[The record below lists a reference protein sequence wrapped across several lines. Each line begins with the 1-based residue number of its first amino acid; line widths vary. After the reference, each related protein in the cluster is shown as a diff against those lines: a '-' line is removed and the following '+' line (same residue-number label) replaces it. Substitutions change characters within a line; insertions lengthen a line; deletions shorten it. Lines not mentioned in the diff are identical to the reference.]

1 MNDYLSNDDEIIF
14 RTEDLKQREIQ
25 DKFVE
30 TGKDRENI
38 EYLKKKTPIILSG
51 SRGTGK
57 TMLLKMAEKEMDDK
71 FDEDRI
77 LPVFISFSKAIFV
90 DIDKDILYFKQWM
103 LSKIMFELRVKLKKH
118 GIGITQ
124 PSIFGSLFGCNDETD
139 ELTDKLNTFISIM
152 EETWRR
158 KDGDANEKLQEVFGV
173 EPDRIGVI
181 SDVDYFKKLMEE
193 LCEYYDIERVVL
205 LFDEACHNF
214 IPIQQREFFT
224 FFRDL
229 RTPYISCKA
238 AVYPGITSY
247 GTFQAFHDAEIR
259 KVERDISDKD
269 YVSNMREM
277 VRNQLGEEVYKIF
290 ESNGDNFDAL
300 IYAASGNPRLML
312 KSIYTASNELK
323 SLNMTNTNNTIKQ
336 FYRTNIWNEHTKL
349 GEIYTGYKP
358 LIDWGRAFI
367 EDKVLEETYNKNKRR
382 LKEGDYSQTIF
393 FAINRNAPEIVK
405 KAMKILEYSGI
416 VTLHT
421 EGTKV
426 RTEILDR
433 YQLNF
438 GIVLAAETK
447 ETPVKRYKEI
457 INHLSVKLYTEYGEN
472 SPAYGN
478 VTGIVLNGNSEK
490 SSSVLKSILDSK
502 IEKLDLTR
510 FQMQTLKKSG
520 FVTIGDVLKGN
531 EDDLQRAYGIGPIR
545 ARRIFNIVFNASIE
559 YISG

>member
-1 MNDYLSNDDEIIF
+1 MNDYLRNDDEIIF

-77 LPVFISFSKAIFV
+77 LPVFVSFSKAIFV

-103 LSKIMFELRVKLKKH
+103 LSKIMFELRIKLKKH

-158 KDGDANEKLQEVFGV
+158 KDGDVNEKLQEVFGV

-181 SDVDYFKKLMEE
+181 SDVDYFKKLIEE
-193 LCEYYDIERVVL
+193 LCEYYNIERVVL

-277 VRNQLGEEVYKIF
+277 VRNQLGEDVYKIF

-323 SLNMTNTNNTIKQ
+323 SLNTTNTNNTIKQ

-367 EDKVLEETYNKNKRR
+367 EDKVLEETYNKNKKR

-393 FAINRNAPEIVK
+393 FAINRKAPEIVK

-457 INHLSVKLYTEYGEN
+457 INHLSIKLYTEYGEN

-478 VTGIVLNGNSEK
+478 VTGIVLNGNTEK

-502 IEKLDLTR
+502 IEKLDLTT
-510 FQMQTLKKSG
+510 FQMETLKDSG
-520 FVTIGDVLKGN
+520 FVTIGDVLKGC
-531 EDDLQRAYGIGPIR
+531 EDDLQRAYGIGPVR

>member
-1 MNDYLSNDDEIIF
+1 MNNYLRNDDEIIF

-38 EYLKKKTPIILSG
+38 DYLKKKTPIILSG

-57 TMLLKMAEKEMDDK
+57 TMLLKIAEKEMDDK
-71 FDEDRI
+71 FDADRI
-77 LPVFISFSKAIFV
+77 LPVFVSFSKAIFV

-158 KDGDANEKLQEVFGV
+158 KEGDANEKLQEVFGV
-173 EPDRIGVI
+173 DPDRIGVI
-181 SDVDYFKKLMEE
+181 SDVDYFKKLIEE
-193 LCEYYDIERVVL
+193 LCEYFDIERVVL

-259 KVERDISDKD
+259 KVERDISDKN

-290 ESNGDNFDAL
+290 EINGDNFDAL

-323 SLNMTNTNNTIKQ
+323 SLNTTNTNNTIKQ

-367 EDKVLEETYNKNKRR
+367 EDKVLEETYNKNKKR
-382 LKEGDYSQTIF
+382 LKEEDYSQTIF

-438 GIVLAAETK
+438 GIVLAAEAK

-478 VTGIVLNGNSEK
+478 VTGIVLNGNTEK

-510 FQMQTLKKSG
+510 FQMETLKDSG
-520 FVTIGDVLKGN
+520 FVTIGDVLKGS
-531 EDDLQRAYGIGPIR
+531 EDDLQRAYGIGPVR

>member
-1 MNDYLSNDDEIIF
+1 MNGYLRNDDEIIF

-30 TGKDRENI
+30 TEKDRENI

-77 LPVFISFSKAIFV
+77 LPVFVSFSKAIFV

-103 LSKIMFELRVKLKKH
+103 LSKIMFELRIKLKKH

-181 SDVDYFKKLMEE
+181 SDVDYFKKLIEE
-193 LCEYYDIERVVL
+193 LCEYYNIERVVL

-277 VRNQLGEEVYKIF
+277 VRNQLGEDVYKIF

-323 SLNMTNTNNTIKQ
+323 SLNTTNTNNTIKQ

-367 EDKVLEETYNKNKRR
+367 EDKVLEETYNKNKKR

-478 VTGIVLNGNSEK
+478 VTGIVLNGNTEK

-510 FQMQTLKKSG
+510 FQMETLKDSG
-520 FVTIGDVLKGN
+520 FVTIGDVLKGS
-531 EDDLQRAYGIGPIR
+531 EDDLQRAYGIGPVR

>member
-1 MNDYLSNDDEIIF
+1 MNDYLRNDDEIIF

-77 LPVFISFSKAIFV
+77 LPVFVSFSKAIFV

-103 LSKIMFELRVKLKKH
+103 LSKIMFELRIKLKKH

-181 SDVDYFKKLMEE
+181 SDVDYFKKLIEE
-193 LCEYYDIERVVL
+193 LCEYYNIERVVL

-277 VRNQLGEEVYKIF
+277 VRNQLGEDVYKIF

-323 SLNMTNTNNTIKQ
+323 SLNTTNTNNTIKQ

-367 EDKVLEETYNKNKRR
+367 EDKVLEETYNKNKKR

-393 FAINRNAPEIVK
+393 FAINRKAPEIVK

-457 INHLSVKLYTEYGEN
+457 INHLSIKLYTEYGEN

-478 VTGIVLNGNSEK
+478 VTGIVLNGNTEK
-490 SSSVLKSILDSK
+490 SFSVLKSILDSK
-502 IEKLDLTR
+502 IEKLDLTT
-510 FQMQTLKKSG
+510 FQMETLKDSG
-520 FVTIGDVLKGN
+520 FVTIGDVLKGC
-531 EDDLQRAYGIGPIR
+531 EDDLQRAYGIGPVR

>member
-478 VTGIVLNGNSEK
+478 VTGIVLSGNSEK
-490 SSSVLKSILDSK
+490 SSSVLKSILDNK